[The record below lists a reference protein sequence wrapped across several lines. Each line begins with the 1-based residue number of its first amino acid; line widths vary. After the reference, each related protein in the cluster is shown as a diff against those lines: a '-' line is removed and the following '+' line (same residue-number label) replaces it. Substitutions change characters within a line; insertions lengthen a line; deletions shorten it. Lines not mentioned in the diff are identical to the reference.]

1 MAAGISS
8 VKNAGDW
15 QGSCWLTQQGKDSEA
30 LTSAYLTFLLN
41 IAAIDLSIHFL
52 MWWFECIVPH
62 RLLCLNPWLQVV
74 VLFGKVVKPLRNK
87 LCWRKH
93 CQGLTLRFCS
103 PASLPL
109 FCLSFISAFCVGM
122 NCDLSVS
129 LNAHST
135 HTLTLIPFLPWRTL
149 SPLELQAQINPLHF

>member
-52 MWWFECIVPH
+52 MWWFECSVPH

-87 LCWRKH
+87 
-93 CQGLTLRFCS
+93 TLLEKALPRSNFKVLQ
-103 PASLPL
+103 PAPLPL
-109 FCLSFISAFCVGM
+109 FRLSFISAFCVGM

-149 SPLELQAQINPLHF
+149 SPLELQAQINPLHL